1 VVHLVHRR
9 RNRADVARAGGRP
22 NGQIAEAKRAFLMR
36 AGISSTNVQAKGRVV
51 VRTLIGRRPTVRH
64 VGA

>member
-22 NGQIAEAKRAFLMR
+22 NGRIAEAKRAFLR
-36 AGISSTNVQAKGRVV
+36 AGISTLVSSKRVV
-51 VRTLIGRRPTVRH
+51 VRSSLKMARRPTVRH